1 MFIRLTTDTS
11 FGSPNIT
18 FPIQKQAILLFKDKK
33 NGDYKIIS
41 IYAKKARGLMSQFV
55 IRNKIENVDDLK
67 FFDEDSY
74 YYNNELSHG
83 NQIVFTRG

>member
-1 MFIRLTTDTS
+1 
-11 FGSPNIT
+11 
-18 FPIQKQAILLFKDKK
+18 
-33 NGDYKIIS
+33 
-41 IYAKKARGLMSQFV
+41 MSQFV

-83 NQIVFTRG
+83 NQIVFSVHQSLCWQFTTTLGF